1 MPPKLSDLLQE
12 IGRAGRK
19 GGKAY
24 WLLYL
29 SLPVLNQSLRLA
41 CSGAAADDHRAQQRL
56 DAVQN
61 VLSAVLLPGCRRS
74 RLYKGMI
81 GPAPCPSCRSCD
93 RCCSTLFATQALA
106 RTPPFDLTPASG
118 AVCLRVEKAS
128 RPSTLSEAAKFN
140 HLPHPF
146 TGDYQRS
153 ILIHLMLAHQ
163 ALRLQ
168 APGERATA
176 TLRVDQ
182 EAANQASLCNAQ
194 VPLMAVS
201 PWVRTPAGTSA
212 AVLRKEIKA
221 LSAAHDDIS
230 THLRLVQQESD
241 NILRSLREKQ
251 VALLREERRAAGR
264 EDTTSRRL
272 STAFSTAQEF
282 EPMDED

>member
-1 MPPKLSDLLQE
+1 
-12 IGRAGRK
+12 
-19 GGKAY
+19 
-24 WLLYL
+24 
-29 SLPVLNQSLRLA
+29 
-41 CSGAAADDHRAQQRL
+41 
-56 DAVQN
+56 
-61 VLSAVLLPGCRRS
+61 
-74 RLYKGMI
+74 
-81 GPAPCPSCRSCD
+81 
-93 RCCSTLFATQALA
+93 
-106 RTPPFDLTPASG
+106 
-118 AVCLRVEKAS
+118 
-128 RPSTLSEAAKFN
+128 
-140 HLPHPF
+140 
-146 TGDYQRS
+146 
-153 ILIHLMLAHQ
+153 MLAHQ

-230 THLRLVQQESD
+230 THLRLVQQERAD
-241 NILRSLREKQ
+241 IERSLRDKQ
-251 VALLREERRAAGR
+251 LRSYVALLREERRAAGR

-272 STAFSTAQEF
+272 STAFSTAHVC